1 MVARSPSISCSE
13 ERLTSGFSISCGEC
27 PLDSRPTQNSRLY
40 PVWSPDGKRI
50 AYQSNRKTTTGS
62 TFDTYVKSVSG
73 SANNELLVDGDRG
86 QIPSDWSSDGRFVLY
101 ANGGRGIWAVGT
113 EGDRKPFPVVETT
126 LGANNAQFSP
136 DGKWIAYQSQESG
149 QRAEIYVQR
158 FPGAGA
164 KSQISATG
172 GVQVRWRRDGK
183 ELFYLAADNRLIAV
197 PIRLDSERNTV
208 EAGTPV
214 PLFAAQ
220 LSGNPQAGTQRQVHG
235 YSRWS
240 ALSDRCTRR
249 GHAADHRGPQ
259 LEAKSLISIS
269 AHGRK
274 HRAGL
279 MGKHCAVARE

>member
-1 MVARSPSISCSE
+1 M
-13 ERLTSGFSISCGEC
+13 
-27 PLDSRPTQNSRLY
+27 LY
-40 PVWSPDGKRI
+40 
-50 AYQSNRKTTTGS
+50 T
-62 TFDTYVKSVSG
+62 DT
-73 SANNELLVDGDRG
+73 A
-86 QIPSDWSSDGRFVLY
+86 
-101 ANGGRGIWAVGT
+101 RGIWAVST

-164 KSQISATG
+164 RSQISATG

-220 LSGNPQAGTQRQVHG
+220 LSGNPQAGTQRQYMV
-235 YSRWS
+235 
-240 ALSDRCTRR
+240 T
-249 GHAADHRGPQ
+249 ADGQRF
-259 LEAKSLISIS
+259 LINAPAEVTLPITVVLNW
-269 AHGRK
+269 K
-274 HRAGL
+274 PNP
-279 MGKHCAVARE
+279 